1 MKKIITLLMA
11 VILSFIMLTSC
22 KNSTDGIE
30 DGTYTIAAELS
41 GGSGRAFVKSPMT
54 IKVQRGLVT
63 ATVIWSS
70 KNYDFML
77 IGGEYYYPI
86 NEEGNS
92 TFQIPIENLEEP
104 LELKAETVA
113 MSKPQ
118 QIDYSIAFDTS
129 TITKV
134 DKDTQ
139 AMNLEEEEMA
149 TGIEEQAVIWQT
161 EIQDLDVSDEEKLA
175 YQSTTELSYA
185 TKFRIDNYQGG
196 YSLLSVIDGS
206 RYLVVPKNQPVPK
219 KLQSDVVILQQ
230 PVSNIYIAA
239 TSTMSLF
246 DALDGLSSVKLS
258 GIKAS
263 DWYNESARKEMEAGS
278 ILYAGKYSEPDYELL
293 LSNTCSLAIESTMIN
308 HTPEVKEK
316 LEEVGITV
324 FTDCSSYEEHP
335 LGRTEWIKAYA
346 VVLGEESL
354 AEDEYLKQVAYMNEV
369 ISDTGGQAGG
379 ERVAFFYI
387 SSSGYAVT
395 RKPGDYVS
403 KMIELAGG
411 TYIFKDIGEDEAM
424 SSTILEMEKFYDT
437 AKDADFI
444 IYNGTIDG
452 GISSVDELIE
462 KNHLL
467 ADLKAVKEGNVW
479 CTNQNLYQETT
490 KLGQVILEMHQI
502 FSGKESKNLNYFYH
516 IE

>member
-1 MKKIITLLMA
+1 MKKRITLLTA
-11 VILSFIMLTSC
+11 VILSFIMLISC
-22 KNSTDGIE
+22 NNTTDAIE

-41 GGSGRAFVKSPMT
+41 GGSGRASVESPMT
-54 IKVQRGLVT
+54 IDVQGKSVT

-70 KNYDFML
+70 KNYDFMR
-77 IGGEYYYPI
+77 IGDEYYYPT

-92 TFQIPIENLEEP
+92 TFQIPVQSLEEP
-104 LELKAETVA
+104 LEFTAQTVA
-113 MSKPQ
+113 MSEPH
-118 QIDYSIAFDTS
+118 QIEYSIAFDTS
-129 TITKV
+129 AITKV
-134 DKDTQ
+134 DNDKK
-139 AMNLEEEEMA
+139 NKELKEEEKP
-149 TGIEEQAVIWQT
+149 TRTVQQAVIAQT
-161 EIQDLDVSDEEKLA
+161 EIQDLDVSEEERLA
-175 YQSTTELSYA
+175 YQNTTKLSYA

-206 RYLVVPKNQPVPK
+206 RYLVVPKNQLVPK

-230 PVSNIYIAA
+230 PASNIYIAA
-239 TSTMSLF
+239 TSTMSLL

-258 GIKAS
+258 GAKAS
-263 DWYNESARKEMEAGS
+263 DWYNDNARKAMEDGS

-293 LSNTCSLAIESTMIN
+293 LSNDCSLAMESTMIN
-308 HTPEVKEK
+308 HTPDVKEK
-316 LEEVGITV
+316 LEEVGIPV
-324 FTDCSSYEEHP
+324 FTDWSSYEEHP

-346 VVLGEESL
+346 ALLGKESL
-354 AEDEYLKQVAYMNEV
+354 AEEQFLKQVAYMNEV
-369 ISDTGGQAGG
+369 ISDTGEQVGG
-379 ERVAFFYI
+379 ESVAFFYV

-395 RKPGDYVS
+395 RKPEDYIS

-411 TYIFKDIGEDEAM
+411 TYIFKDIGENETM
-424 SSTILEMEKFYDT
+424 SATTLEMEKFYET
-437 AKDADFI
+437 VKDADFI

-452 GISSVDELIE
+452 GISSVNELME

-490 KLGQVILEMHQI
+490 KLGQVIYEMHQI
-502 FSGKESKNLNYFYH
+502 FSGGESKDLNYFYH